1 MKHML
6 TCLVLLA
13 LLLCAAGCTPAEP
26 ATVEPPVTDSAG
38 AASAE
43 EAAASYFRFWREGSA
58 ESQLAVTSPA
68 WRAAQEDPPA
78 ALEAICAGRI
88 PAGEPELLSVSGT
101 PDDPMRSIRVKVSL
115 HTGSDQ
121 PETYVFTVIV
131 LRSDGRWYVDPLSVA
146 FGPARPTAAPAAP

>member
-1 MKHML
+1 MNRML
-6 TCLVLLA
+6 TCLILLA

-26 ATVEPPVTDSAG
+26 APVEPPVTGSAG

-43 EAAASYFRFWREGSA
+43 EAAVSYFRFWREGSA
-58 ESQLAVTSPA
+58 EAQLSVTSPA
-68 WRAAQEDPPA
+68 WRAAQTDPHS

-101 PDDPMRSIRVKVSL
+101 PDDPMRSIRVKVSMR
-115 HTGSDQ
+115 TGSDQ
-121 PETYVFTVIV
+121 PEAYVFTVIV

-146 FGPARPTAAPAAP
+146 FGPARPTAAPTDP